1 MGKRFLPDRRLSKEQ
16 TRPDRPVSESREW
29 LASLSEF
36 RAWFGV
42 G

>member
-1 MGKRFLPDRRLSKEQ
+1 MGKDFFLIGASKEQ
-16 TRPDRPVSESREW
+16 TRPERPALKSREW